1 MYRGREGQ
9 WAFIFHRVSGL
20 AILFYL
26 LIHVAELAAAMWGP
40 QYSNAI
46 LGFFHTPVFR
56 LALLGIIAA
65 VLYHALNCFRIIF
78 MDFTGWGVK
87 YQAKI
92 WYGVFAVFL
101 VIYIPVLIKIL
112 PEIFRGH

>member
-9 WAFIFHRVSGL
+9 WAFIFQRVSGL

-46 LGFFHTPVFR
+46 LGFFHVPLFR
-56 LALLGIIAA
+56 FALLGIIAA
-65 VLYHALNCFRIIF
+65 VLYHALNGLRLIL

-87 YQAKI
+87 HQAKI
-92 WYGVFAVFL
+92 WYGVFALFIVTFL
-101 VIYIPVLIKIL
+101 YITVSLL
-112 PEIFRGH
+112 

>member
-9 WAFIFHRVSGL
+9 WAFILHRVTGL
-20 AILFYL
+20 AILLYL
-26 LIHVAELAAAMWGP
+26 IIHVAELGAAMWGP
-40 QYSNAI
+40 KYSNAI
-46 LGFFHTPVFR
+46 LSFFHVPLFK

-65 VLYHALNCFRIIF
+65 VLYHTLNGLRLIL

-92 WYGVFAVFL
+92 WYAALILFA
-101 VIYIPVLIKIL
+101 VIYIPVLIKML
-112 PEIFRGH
+112 PEIFGGH